1 MLACLDASYAADR
14 GTVACLLFAEWTDA
28 VAAREIIRTAA
39 DVAPYE
45 SGAFYKRELP
55 LLLHLLSTLDQ
66 IPAVIV
72 VDGYVWLDV
81 GGKPG
86 LGGHLH
92 QALGGVAVVVGVAK
106 TSFPGTPALRVIRGT
121 SKVPLFVSA
130 AGMSLEEAAA
140 HIAAMHG
147 PYRIPTLL
155 KRVDQLSRH
164 GG

>member
-28 VAAREIIRTAA
+28 VAAREIIRSAA

-55 LLLHLLSTLDQ
+55 PLLNLLSTLDQ

-81 GGKPG
+81 EEKPG

-92 QALGGVAVVVGVAK
+92 QALGGGAAVVGVAK
-106 TSFPGTPALRVIRGT
+106 RPFPGAPALPVIRGA

-130 AGMSLEEAAA
+130 AGMSVEEAAA
-140 HIAAMHG
+140 HIAVMNG

-155 KRVDQLSRH
+155 KRVDQLCRR